1 MSSVI
6 SKVTQL
12 DKEMREK
19 VNALEEELSKL
30 PVFLREQR
38 KNITAQYEA
47 EAKER
52 VNLRKLEIKT
62 ALKKTQDLAEKELV
76 KSIAD
81 LTASYDHKKDE
92 WINEIYKQII
102 EYFQGE

>member
-1 MSSVI
+1 MPSTI

-12 DKEMREK
+12 DKDMRKK
-19 VNALEEELSKL
+19 VSALEEELSKL
-30 PVFLREQR
+30 PIFLREQR
-38 KNITAQYEA
+38 KKISIEYEA

-62 ALKKTQDLAEKELV
+62 ELKKTQDLAEKELT

-81 LTASYDHKKDE
+81 LTSSYDHKKDE
-92 WINEIYKQII
+92 WIKEVYKLII
-102 EYFQGE
+102 DNFREE